1 MTITAIRQP
10 HRPKYGIH
18 ADRMPTIGRKDAVS
32 EASITERIN
41 VASRRAEALRRQ
53 LLADGAQWLSN
64 REALLSELR
73 RVESDLVT
81 YWADK
86 RRVLAAD
93 EMRGYW

>member
-41 VASRRAEALRRQ
+41 AASRRCEALRRQ

-64 REALLSELR
+64 RETLRTELTHL
-73 RVESDLVT
+73 EKELVGLF
-81 YWADK
+81 AQK
-86 RRVLAAD
+86 RAVLAGM
-93 EMRGYW
+93 EII